1 MNTDLP
7 PPMNHHALAQLD
19 DYIGQMHYMTDR
31 LQLKIHLLAI
41 IECSIQQVGHQLT
54 QNDMGILANVEY
66 TMNRMDMTDNSRW
79 IADVIITMVRQSTR
93 EQRIYIF
100 NRIAALFRE

>member
-1 MNTDLP
+1 MD
-7 PPMNHHALAQLD
+7 HHALAHLD
-19 DYIGQMHYMTDR
+19 EYISQIGHMTDR
-31 LQLKIHLLAI
+31 LQLKMHLLII
-41 IECSIQQVGHQLT
+41 IESSIQQAGQQLS

-66 TMNRMDMTDNSRW
+66 TMNSIGMTDNSRW
-79 IADVIITMVRQSTR
+79 VADVIITMVRQSTR